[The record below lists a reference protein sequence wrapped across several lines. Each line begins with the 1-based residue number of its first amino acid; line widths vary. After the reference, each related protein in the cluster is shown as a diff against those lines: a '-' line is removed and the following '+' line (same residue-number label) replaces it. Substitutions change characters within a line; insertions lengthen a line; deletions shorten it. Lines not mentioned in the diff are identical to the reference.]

1 MIHPQVELKLWI
13 LSDLHLESV
22 PFPDAFRPTPPDFD
36 VLVSAGD
43 IWSGD
48 PKRGFET
55 LRKLAGDKPVV
66 TVLGNHEYFKG
77 EIESTIA
84 SARKLAKAA
93 GVNLLEG
100 NAVDIQGVRFIG
112 CTLWTDYTLGGDLNL
127 DAPTGEAISVSAG
140 GIRRPLRIT
149 DVQNLHRRARARLS
163 TLLEGDR
170 SVQTVVVTHHAPHPA
185 CLTPAELGTWSAG
198 NCASDLSDLTDSGR
212 AALWIYGHIHRNAD
226 GRRPGG
232 TRLLSNPAGAG
243 FSNQAFDE
251 HLVVDLDRAET
262 T

>member
-1 MIHPQVELKLWI
+1 MKLWI

-22 PFPDAFRPTPPDFD
+22 PFPGAFRPTPPDFD

-55 LRKLAGDKPVV
+55 LRKLAGNKPVA

-77 EIESTIA
+77 EVESTIA

-100 NAVDIQGVRFIG
+100 NAVDIRGVRFVG

-140 GIRRPLRIT
+140 GAQRPLRISE
-149 DVQNLHRRARARLS
+149 VQVLHRRARERLS
-163 TLLEGDR
+163 TLLEVDGNDPI
-170 SVQTVVVTHHAPHPA
+170 VVVTHHAPHPA
-185 CLTPAELGTWSAG
+185 CLRPAELGTWVGG
-198 NCASDLSDLTDSGR
+198 NCASDLSELTDAGR
-212 AALWIYGHIHRNAD
+212 AALWIFGHIHRNTD
-226 GRRPGG
+226 ERRPGG
-232 TRLLSNPAGAG
+232 TRLLSNPAGAR

-251 HLVVDLDRAET
+251 HLVVDLDRKET
-262 T
+262 A